1 LNLGLASQDIFRT
14 GEAAGTAAV
23 HAFFQGMLPDVA
35 TFTGQGRGQIREA
48 NLVKLPLFISM
59 FRDVLSVQRI
69 KDTYFHLV
77 DARFGIGKGK
87 FTALSGDAIA
97 MESDVMTLRGFGSVD
112 FDLNCDLF
120 LSLPSFG
127 LPQIPLISPF
137 LRRIIDN
144 IAAFHVTGPL
154 DEPQISYVLMRDLQ
168 MLFRSEPK

>member
-1 LNLGLASQDIFRT
+1 
-14 GEAAGTAAV
+14 
-23 HAFFQGMLPDVA
+23 
-35 TFTGQGRGQIREA
+35 
-48 NLVKLPLFISM
+48 
-59 FRDVLSVQRI
+59 
-69 KDTYFHLV
+69 
-77 DARFGIGKGK
+77 
-87 FTALSGDAIA
+87 